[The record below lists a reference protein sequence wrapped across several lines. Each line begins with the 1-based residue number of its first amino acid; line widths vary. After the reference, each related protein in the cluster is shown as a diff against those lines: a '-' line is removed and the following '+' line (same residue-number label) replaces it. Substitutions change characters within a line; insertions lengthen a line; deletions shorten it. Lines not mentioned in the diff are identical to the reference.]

1 MANSPTLNFARLLD
15 WLEGRLSDEEAEQ
28 VAEQVA
34 QFGERA
40 RADLGWMRAFQQV
53 SAKTTLAAP
62 PPATRDL
69 LRQRF
74 AEYAKAKQPA
84 DILRRL
90 AATLVFDSH
99 VQPAAAGLR
108 AAANQPSQRQLIY
121 AAEIA
126 DIALN
131 IQSRQY
137 NQHFDLAGQI
147 LPKSLI
153 GSVGF
158 SVELLRDAQP
168 IGTTTADDLGEF
180 AFEDLPPG
188 MYELGLR
195 NEQFDLV
202 IAPIELRR

>member
-1 MANSPTLNFARLLD
+1 MPNDHTLNFARLLD
-15 WLEGRLSDEEAEQ
+15 WLEGRLSDQEAEQ

-34 QFGERA
+34 QAGEQA
-40 RADLGWMRAFQQV
+40 RADLDWLRAFQQA

-62 PPATRDL
+62 PPETRDL
-69 LRQRF
+69 LRRRF
-74 AEYAKAKQPA
+74 AEYAKAKQPTGV
-84 DILRRL
+84 LRRL
-90 AATLVFDSH
+90 AAMLVFDSNL
-99 VQPAAAGLR
+99 QPAAAGLR
-108 AAANQPSQRQLIY
+108 SAGTQASQRQLIY

-147 LPKSLI
+147 LPKSAL
-153 GSVGF
+153 VPAGF

-168 IGTTTADDLGEF
+168 IGTATADDLGEF

-195 NEQFDLV
+195 NEQFDLI